1 MLTNNFLVL
10 TYDGIK
16 VCERTG
22 QQGTCESYPHYMK
35 WGMPIELINRT
46 SQQEY
51 YTAIMGIIQ
60 CRLDEKWC
68 Y

>member
-1 MLTNNFLVL
+1 MI
-10 TYDGIK
+10 DSIK

-46 SQQEY
+46 NHQEY
-51 YTAIMGIIQ
+51 YTAMKSGAIDIIFVFIV
-60 CRLDEKWC
+60 
-68 Y
+68 